1 LKHYQKPPSN
11 ERFSYAHLKEVR
23 RMEYEVIYNG
33 ADEEGI
39 EVKNMLQDFLNIVS
53 ESGESL
59 FKE

>member
-1 LKHYQKPPSN
+1 
-11 ERFSYAHLKEVR
+11 
-23 RMEYEVIYNG
+23 MEYEVIYDG

-39 EVKNMLQDFLNIVS
+39 EIKNMLQDLLNIVS